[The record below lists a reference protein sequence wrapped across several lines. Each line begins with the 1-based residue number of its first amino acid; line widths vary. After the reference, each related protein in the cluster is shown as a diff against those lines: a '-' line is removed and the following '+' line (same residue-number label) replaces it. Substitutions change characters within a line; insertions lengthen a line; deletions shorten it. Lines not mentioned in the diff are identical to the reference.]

1 MMSEHMIMNI
11 DYHWR
16 RMLDDS
22 KESMVH
28 DLNSYN
34 MSIFDHIK
42 QNICKCLK
50 INGKEYHILV
60 YMMYTTEQMNKNSN

>member
-1 MMSEHMIMNI
+1 MCIRILMMSEHMIMNI

-34 MSIFDHIK
+34 MSIFDPV
-42 QNICKCLK
+42 NK
-50 INGKEYHILV
+50 IFVNV
-60 YMMYTTEQMNKNSN
+60 